1 MRDKNIG
8 PKDPG
13 KEILIMTVE
22 YRAGK
27 RDQITI
33 HENDIPHDLAAVFC
47 AKHGIDSSVVDV
59 LTGIFCKM
67 FKS

>member
-1 MRDKNIG
+1 MDTVSYTLKRDKNIG

-22 YRAGK
+22 YSAGK

-33 HENDIPHDLAAVFC
+33 HDNDMPHDLATVFC
-47 AKHGIDSSVVDV
+47 TKHRIDSRVVDV
-59 LTGIFCKM
+59 F
-67 FKS
+67 